1 MRRPPA
7 HTAQGTTPPI
17 RDDNHNNGETYKASR
32 HDACPMEE
40 IRDAQNE
47 QIAFATIGIIAH
59 AASRKHP
66 WAPISSQAENQ
77 GNTTFPQ
84 VRYPYSTNIT
94 MRFWKDTAFRMSAR
108 ASQKRLHTQPFE
120 RPAASRT
127 HTQTEGG
134 WYVHANGC
142 RVNRGRRCV
151 RESPPRTREAIA

>member
-1 MRRPPA
+1 M
-7 HTAQGTTPPI
+7 G
-17 RDDNHNNGETYKASR
+17 
-32 HDACPMEE
+32 E

-94 MRFWKDTAFRMSAR
+94 MRFWKDTAFRMSAQ
-108 ASQKRLHTQPFE
+108 ASQKRLHTQPLSTLPLLG
-120 RPAASRT
+120 RVRKRKAAGTFTRT
-127 HTQTEGG
+127 AAE
-134 WYVHANGC
+134 
-142 RVNRGRRCV
+142 
-151 RESPPRTREAIA
+151 